1 MQKQCKAAVEADKSR
16 EFGVLGDVL
25 RELQKEELE
34 YTEVCQA
41 EIPDSCTIE
50 KMLELLTEINK
61 TLKEIAFHFSAHVS
75 SGFQFQ
81 FFFLSLVS
89 GMKHT

>member
-1 MQKQCKAAVEADKSR
+1 MQKQYKAVAEVDNSR

-34 YTEVCQA
+34 HTGTCHVEA
-41 EIPDSCTIE
+41 ESSTTE

-61 TLKEIAFHFSAHVS
+61 TLKEVAETQKKILEEI
-75 SGFQFQ
+75 Q
-81 FFFLSLVS
+81 
-89 GMKHT
+89 KNRTE